1 MDKSI
6 WLVQTTLP
14 GDMIEPIIGAWST
27 YFVDSGLTKCIQMS
41 MINSIYEWES
51 GIQNSKEWKI
61 QMKVS
66 NINKDYLIKL
76 IKDKHPY
83 DTPQIIS
90 WKVETTADYARWI
103 EE

>member
-1 MDKSI
+1 
-6 WLVQTTLP
+6 
-14 GDMIEPIIGAWST
+14 
-27 YFVDSGLTKCIQMS
+27 
-41 MINSIYEWES
+41 
-51 GIQNSKEWKI
+51 
-61 QMKVS
+61 
-66 NINKDYLIKL
+66 LIKL